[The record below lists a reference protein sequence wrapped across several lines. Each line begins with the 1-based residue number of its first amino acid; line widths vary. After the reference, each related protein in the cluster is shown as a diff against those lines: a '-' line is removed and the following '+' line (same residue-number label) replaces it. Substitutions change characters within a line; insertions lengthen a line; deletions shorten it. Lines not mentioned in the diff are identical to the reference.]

1 MSSSIWVLLFQSHV
15 GHASRRKIQKKMKHE
30 ICVLYMSL
38 CFDGPENAVV
48 LFLQPKCPYLMN

>member
-1 MSSSIWVLLFQSHV
+1 MSSSIWMLLFQSHV
-15 GHASRRKIQKKMKHE
+15 EACKPEKIQKKMKHE